1 MCTATIIA
9 RRTGYVL
16 GMNRDEQRSRVD
28 AIPAAAHRIGNRFAL
43 YPSEPSGGTW
53 IGVNDSGI
61 AYALLNWYSVPHRV
75 VGKAVSRG
83 EIVPMAL
90 PLNTSDEVTQ
100 ALTRRTL
107 AEVNPFRLIGVFP
120 EARAVVEWCWDRRQL
135 QHRVHPWRTG
145 IWISSGF
152 DEPAAQRIR
161 GRTFGAAL
169 DQKSVGTGD
178 WLRRF
183 HRSHAPECGPN
194 SICMHRPEAAT
205 VSYTEIDVSPGKV
218 RLTYTPGAPCCTA
231 PVAPLQL
238 ESTWDS
244 PRKDRLERQR
254 TTRPG
259 KAMPVIGTALSS
271 KD

>member
-1 MCTATIIA
+1 MCTATIIP

-28 AIPAAAHRIGNRFAL
+28 AIPAAAHRIGNRVAL

-61 AYALLNWYSVPHRV
+61 TYALLNWYSVPHRV

-90 PLNTSDEVTQ
+90 PLDTSDEVTQ

-161 GRTFGAAL
+161 VGLLGRLSTKNPSAP
-169 DQKSVGTGD
+169 GTGSD
-178 WLRRF
+178 GFIDRT
-183 HRSHAPECGPN
+183 
-194 SICMHRPEAAT
+194 RPSA
-205 VSYTEIDVSPGKV
+205 V
-218 RLTYTPGAPCCTA
+218 RTPSACTA
-231 PVAPLQL
+231 RRPRRSATPK
-238 ESTWDS
+238 STY
-244 PRKDRLERQR
+244 
-254 TTRPG
+254 RPG
-259 KAMPVIGTALSS
+259 KSG
-271 KD
+271 